1 LKGLTQVAVDC
12 AGQVVDL
19 GAFSALQGVFAVA
32 AGLVAAVFETAFL
45 GASIVVGGLSGPDA
59 TISTSKPTLTHEC
72 DTTGMAKAA
81 SSLFANYSGGQEA
94 GYIYRV
100 SCQGPYA
107 AAFAGVEQTVG
118 QHIDLDQLLFAEHNG
133 TWTIASETN
142 IVQEPADGVA
152 IGMSAGT
159 AQALIASLPTAP
171 LIQPS
176 IPVPVLTS
184 AALSAA
190 KEQWQQ
196 GVCVDAAN
204 QGGSWLGAASTLKMA
219 AVNPSGDAAG
229 FTQAAAQLTDLA
241 AIPDTNVTP
250 AQDDQYMSDV
260 QALDAFF
267 GTPGLYITDWGN
279 CTSITN

>member
-1 LKGLTQVAVDC
+1 MNSLLAFPADVTIPTVATATVTPPNDLFTQIGGLITKADSTKIGSAGPNLNVIAAGSEADVSFPLATGATVNVTVGIDVEAYLTGILDVAISELSVMADHLGATARTDLAAITDAQCVNEIGQIGNVGTALTTAVLKGLTQVAVDC

-142 IVQEPADGVA
+142 IVQ
-152 IGMSAGT
+152 
-159 AQALIASLPTAP
+159 
-171 LIQPS
+171 
-176 IPVPVLTS
+176 
-184 AALSAA
+184 
-190 KEQWQQ
+190 
-196 GVCVDAAN
+196 
-204 QGGSWLGAASTLKMA
+204 
-219 AVNPSGDAAG
+219 
-229 FTQAAAQLTDLA
+229 
-241 AIPDTNVTP
+241 
-250 AQDDQYMSDV
+250 
-260 QALDAFF
+260 
-267 GTPGLYITDWGN
+267 
-279 CTSITN
+279 